1 MPHLVIFQLRHQ
13 HGITPEVKYHLAHH
27 NIITPVMR
35 TNTIA
40 DYQSEGLQFTADKF
54 KPSHFIQIDCNCV
67 AKLLGF
73 LLSWQILFVK
83 PRLILVVAKFIVQF

>member
-40 DYQSEGLQFTADKF
+40 DIRWMDELQFAAD
-54 KPSHFIQIDCNCV
+54 I
-67 AKLLGF
+67 F
-73 LLSWQILFVK
+73 LNRSQ
-83 PRLILVVAKFIVQF
+83 